1 MRSPGEAM
9 SITEKHNW
17 RNLAAGA
24 TLIVLMV
31 LIAYL
36 PALQGGFV
44 WDDDVYVTLNPLLR
58 SPEGLWKIWFDIGS
72 FFQYYPL
79 TLTGFWAQY
88 HLWGLN
94 PLGYHL
100 VNVLLHSLTAIILWR
115 IFRFLSIPGSWFAA
129 LVFALHPVQVES
141 VAWVTE
147 LKNVLSGFLYVIS
160 FLSGLIYFQ
169 GGYTTES
176 VTNASASANQRA
188 IFYWV
193 SLVLYIGAV
202 LSKTIACTLPAAL
215 LLVIWWKRGSIRKR
229 EIKLLLPFF
238 AVGTACGLLTIWMER
253 STVGAVGVGW
263 EFSFLERLLIAGR
276 ALWFYAGKLLW
287 PQEIIFN
294 YPRWTIDVNNLWQYA
309 YLLAALAVIALLW
322 FGRHRF
328 GRGPITAVLF
338 FVGTLFPAL
347 GFFNVYPMRFSFVAD
362 HFQYLASV
370 GLIVLFT
377 AVTARYIRRLGP
389 QAVRV
394 AIILVSLMLVLL
406 GWQSWNLG
414 YAYENEET
422 LYRDIISKN
431 PKSTLAYSNLGLVLF
446 SKAKFKESAE
456 CYKESL
462 RIGPNQPNVLTSLGS
477 ALFKLGNYE
486 EAFIYHREA
495 LRLDPQSV
503 RANCVFGTELAK
515 VGRYREALKFLDKAY
530 HLDPHAI
537 YVLNNLG
544 WVLATA
550 ADPSIRNGALALR
563 LAEKACI
570 LSKYSSPGLLDTLA
584 AAHAETGSFAT
595 ASQVAEKALKI
606 AIITNQSVL
615 VKELGSRIQL
625 YRSSRPFR
633 EKPKIAVK
641 AEIPGKAVD

>member
-1 MRSPGEAM
+1 MRALGEAV
-9 SITEKHNW
+9 SITEKDSW
-17 RNLAAGA
+17 RHLAAGG
-24 TLIVLMV
+24 TIIVLMV

-115 IFRFLSIPGSWFAA
+115 IIRFLSIPGSWFAA

-294 YPRWTIDVNNLWQYA
+294 YPRWTIDVNNLWQYV
-309 YLLAALAVIALLW
+309 YPLAALAVIALLW

-389 QAVRV
+389 QAVRA
-394 AIILVSLMLVLL
+394 AIIPVSIVLVLL
-406 GWQSWNLG
+406 GWQSWTLG
-414 YAYENEET
+414 YAYESEET

-431 PKSTLAYSNLGLVLF
+431 PSSLLAYNNLGLVF
-446 SKAKFKESAE
+446 FHKGKFKESAD
-456 CYKESL
+456 CYKKSL
-462 RIGPNQPNVLTSLGS
+462 GTEPNQPDVMTSLGI
-477 ALFKLGNYE
+477 ALFESENFE
-486 EAFIYHREA
+486 EAFSYHKKA

-503 RANCVFGTELAK
+503 RANCEFGTELAK
-515 VGRYREALKFLDKAY
+515 VGRYQEALRYLNRAY
-530 HLDPHAI
+530 RLNPQSI
-537 YVLNNLG
+537 NVLNNLG

-550 ADPSIRNGALALR
+550 ADPSSRNGTLAVR
-563 LAEKACI
+563 MAERACF
-570 LSKYSSPGLLDTLA
+570 LTKYSSAGLLDTLA
-584 AAHAETGSFAT
+584 AAHAETGSFET
-595 ASQVAEKALKI
+595 AIQLAERAKKI

-615 VKELGSRIQL
+615 VKELERRILL
-625 YRSSRPFR
+625 YKASHPFR

-641 AEIPGKAVD
+641 VESLSRSVD